1 MASRRAFTLLE
12 LLVVISVIAVLAGLL
27 IPTIGLVRRLVNDVK
42 CGNNLQQIAS
52 AIESYK
58 SENTDQW
65 PNHMIGDQSLA
76 GTAASLADTSNLVNN
91 GGPLTGLAKVF
102 LCPRDV
108 AMGSD
113 HTMGRGQ
120 CDASPGELAGLWDS
134 GTINNVV
141 MGSSYCFEA
150 SGYLMGQTGTPP
162 YSWFYTS
169 ADIANFTST
178 PTCWMGKNNELQFG
192 MASTDGTTYR
202 GKLPPSQF
210 PAIRCFWHAKW
221 LKVNLANLKKVVNVS
236 FDLNVFSSIPEW
248 ENAIYGSTD

>member
-42 CGNNLQQIAS
+42 CGNNLQQIAA

-65 PNHMIGDQSLA
+65 PNHMIGDNTLSA
-76 GTAASLADTSNLVNN
+76 AASLLDTSNLVNN

-102 LCPRDV
+102 LCPRDQLN
-108 AMGSD
+108 GTD

-120 CDASPGELAGLWDS
+120 LDAQPGELAGLWDT

-141 MGSSYCFEA
+141 MGSSYCYEA
-150 SGYLMGQTGTPP
+150 SGYPMGQANTPP
-162 YSWFYTS
+162 LSWFYTS
-169 ADIANFTST
+169 ADIAALPST
-178 PTCWMGKNNELQFG
+178 PTCWMGKHNELLFG
-192 MASTDGTTYR
+192 MASDDGTVYR
-202 GKLPPSQF
+202 GPLPPSQF
-210 PAIRCFWHAKW
+210 PAIRCFWHFKW
-221 LKVNLANLKKVVNVS
+221 LRANEANTKKVVNVS
-236 FDLNVFSSIPEW
+236 WDLNVFNSIPEF
-248 ENAIYGSTD
+248 ENAIYGSTQ